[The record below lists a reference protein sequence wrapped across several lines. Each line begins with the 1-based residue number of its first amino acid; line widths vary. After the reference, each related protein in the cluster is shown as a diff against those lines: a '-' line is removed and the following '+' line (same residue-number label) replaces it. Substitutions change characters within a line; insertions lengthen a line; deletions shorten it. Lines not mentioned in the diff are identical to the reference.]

1 MAKELGFALRYVRA
15 AGESLVDALPVAL
28 DEVQAGL
35 LAQAPGGAERT
46 LIERLGRW
54 IKTNTRKHARR
65 WGMDA

>member
-1 MAKELGFALRYVRA
+1 
-15 AGESLVDALPVAL
+15 L